1 MMETKRAQIVTQQH
15 HHQYGIQL
23 PLDNK
28 LSNHE
33 PLHSNRRKNRVISSN
48 SSQSEDIIVLSE
60 SKSKSCT
67 QNQSSYS
74 CLTLVQKLLLHYL
87 FTSLILIM
95 VVYCFIQLS
104 MIKYDLDLVKVRV
117 DRLAPLSTGPTH
129 AAVNTKVIIT

>member
-1 MMETKRAQIVTQQH
+1 METKRAQIVTHQ
-15 HHQYGIQL
+15 HQYGIQL
-23 PLDNK
+23 PLDNNK
-28 LSNHE
+28 LSNNEH
-33 PLHSNRRKNRVISSN
+33 HSNRRKTRVISSN
-48 SSQSEDIIVLSE
+48 SSQSEDVIVLTE

-67 QNQSSYS
+67 QHQSSYS

-87 FTSLILIM
+87 FTTLILVM

-117 DRLAPLSTGPTH
+117 DRLGPPSTGPTH